1 MAKVETDQLRRYK
14 ELEDVRLRVNE
25 DQVFQIEFSVNE
37 LVKKLVPDGS
47 LTSYCSGC
55 HGCSGCSM

>member
-1 MAKVETDQLRRYK
+1 MAKVEKEMVSRYK
-14 ELEDVRLRVNE
+14 ELDDVRLRVNE
-25 DQVFQIEFSVNE
+25 DHVFQIEFSVNE

-47 LTSYCSGC
+47 LASYCSGC